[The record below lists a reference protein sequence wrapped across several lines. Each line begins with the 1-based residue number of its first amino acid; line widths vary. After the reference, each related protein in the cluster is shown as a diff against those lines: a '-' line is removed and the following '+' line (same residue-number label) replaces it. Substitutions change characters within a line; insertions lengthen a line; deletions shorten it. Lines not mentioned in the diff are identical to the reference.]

1 MNVFYEW
8 REKKARIAV
17 YDKIKVFTFSV
28 SGNVHCLFYF
38 SSTLRFIIFFIII
51 INIFLAFQLLFSNYA
66 LVERVHVVLAL
77 GEESADSTF

>member
-1 MNVFYEW
+1 MNG
-8 REKKARIAV
+8 EKKRLGLL
-17 YDKIKVFTFSV
+17 YMIK
-28 SGNVHCLFYF
+28 
-38 SSTLRFIIFFIII
+38 LRFLRFQFRVMFIVYFISLLLSDLLFFFIII

>member
-1 MNVFYEW
+1 M
-8 REKKARIAV
+8 
-17 YDKIKVFTFSV
+17 IK
-28 SGNVHCLFYF
+28 
-38 SSTLRFIIFFIII
+38 LRFLRFQFRVMFIVYFISLLLSDLLFFFIII